1 MRIATLL
8 ILLALMAG
16 IVALIWAGQR
26 RLIYFPFDDV
36 PHPSDAGL
44 ANAEQVA
51 FTTSDGLTL
60 QGWFVPAPHPPARF
74 TVIVFNGN
82 AGNRAYRAPL
92 AAALNAHNLAV
103 LLFDYRG
110 FGGNPGTP
118 SEAGLATDAEAARRF
133 AAARPDIDASRL
145 VYVGESLGTAVA
157 ARLAAAHPPAALV
170 LRSPF
175 MSMAEIGQHHYPF
188 LPVRLLLRDRHD
200 TSAIIADV
208 RAPLL
213 VIAGSRDSIV
223 PLDQSRRLFE
233 IASEPKQMVVIDGAD
248 HNDQALLA
256 GRQMIDG
263 IAEFLEGIGVN
274 AR

>member
-1 MRIATLL
+1 MRA
-8 ILLALMAG
+8 LAAG
-16 IVALIWAGQR
+16 AVVVLVVAALVWLIWAGQR
-26 RLIYFPFDDV
+26 RLIYFPFGSV
-36 PHPSDAGL
+36 PHPRDAGL

-51 FTTSDGLTL
+51 FVTADGLTL
-60 QGWFVPAPHPPARF
+60 QGWFVPAPRPPARF

-82 AGNRAYRAPL
+82 AGNRAHRAPL

-110 FGGNPGTP
+110 FGGNPGAP
-118 SEAGLATDAEAARRF
+118 GEAGLAADADAALRF
-133 AAARPDIDASRL
+133 ALAKPGVDASRL
-145 VYVGESLGTAVA
+145 VYFGESLGTAVA
-157 ARLAAAHPPAALV
+157 APLAAAHPPAALV

-175 MSMAEIGQHHYPF
+175 MSMADVGQFHYPI

-248 HNDQALLA
+248 HNDAALLA

-263 IAEFLEGIGVN
+263 IARFLEGL
-274 AR
+274 R